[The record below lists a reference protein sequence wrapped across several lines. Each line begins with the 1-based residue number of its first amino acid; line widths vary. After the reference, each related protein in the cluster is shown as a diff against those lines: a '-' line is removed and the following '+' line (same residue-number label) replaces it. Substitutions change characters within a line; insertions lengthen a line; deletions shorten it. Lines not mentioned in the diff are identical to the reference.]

1 LGAKQEKT
9 MLKDVT
15 FGQYYPGNSLLHRT
29 DARIKLLIL
38 VEYLVLVL
46 VASSGLAAILS
57 LAFTVFLIS
66 VSGVRFGILIK
77 SAKPLIFVLI
87 FTAIINLFFTKGES
101 TPLVDWKFITIYT
114 EGIRNAVMMLLR
126 LLSLVLGS
134 SVIISFTTSPLEL
147 TDAIESLL
155 SPLKKI
161 KVPVHEFAMMMSIA
175 LRFIPTLI
183 EETNKIIS
191 AQKARGADFES
202 GNIIKR
208 LKALIPILI
217 PLFVSAVRRAEELAD
232 AMECRCYHGGEGR
245 TKLKAM
251 KSRPADY
258 IFLLC
263 VTAVTVDAF
272 FLNNISFGEVIVFC
286 EDIFLK

>member
-1 LGAKQEKT
+1 

-29 DARIKLLIL
+29 DPRIKMLIL
-38 VEYLVLVL
+38 IEYLVLVL
-46 VASSGLAAILS
+46 VANSELAAALS
-57 LAFTVFLIS
+57 LAFTVFLVA
-66 VSGVRFGILIK
+66 VSGVKFRMLIK
-77 SAKPLIFVLI
+77 SVKPLLFVLV
-87 FTAIINLFFTKGES
+87 FTAIINLFFTVGEGE
-101 TPLVDWKFITIYT
+101 PLVEWGILTIYAN
-114 EGIRNAVMMLLR
+114 GVRNAIMMLLR
-126 LLSLVLGS
+126 LVSLVLGT
-134 SVIISFTTSPLEL
+134 SVLISFTTSPLEL

-191 AQKARGADFES
+191 AQKARCADFES
-202 GNIIKR
+202 GNVFNRI
-208 LKALIPILI
+208 KALIPILI

-232 AMECRCYHGGEGR
+232 AMECRCYNGGEGR
-245 TKLKAM
+245 TKLKVM

-258 IFLLC
+258 VFL
-263 VTAVTVDAF
+263 VAVTLITVAVF
-272 FLNNISFGEVIVFC
+272 FLDTVSWSEVMEFC
-286 EDIFLK
+286 KGIFLK

>member
-1 LGAKQEKT
+1 

-29 DARIKLLIL
+29 DPRIKLIILI
-38 VEYLVLVL
+38 EYLVLVL
-46 VASSGLAAILS
+46 VAKSELAALMS
-57 LAFTVFLIS
+57 LTFTVFLIA
-66 VSGVRFGILIK
+66 VSGVRFSVLIK
-77 SAKPLIFVLI
+77 SAKPLIFVLV
-87 FTAIINLFFTKGES
+87 FTAVINLFFTASEGE
-101 TPLVDWKFITIYT
+101 PLIAWKFIKIY
-114 EGIRNAVMMLLR
+114 EAGIRNAVMMLLR
-126 LLSLVLGS
+126 LLSLVLGT
-134 SVIISFTTSPLEL
+134 SVLISFTTSPLEL

-191 AQKARGADFES
+191 AQKARCADFES
-202 GNIIKR
+202 GNLLKR

-245 TKLKAM
+245 TKLKVM
-251 KSRPADY
+251 KSDAKDY
-258 IFLLC
+258 VFLVS
-263 VTAVTVDAF
+263 VTLITAAVF
-272 FLNNISFGEVIVFC
+272 FMNRIMWSEVIGFC
-286 EDIFLK
+286 EAIF

>member
-1 LGAKQEKT
+1 

-15 FGQYYPGNSLLHRT
+15 FGQYYPGKSLLHRT
-29 DARIKLLIL
+29 DPRIKLLIL
-38 VEYLVLVL
+38 IEYLVFVL
-46 VASSGLAAILS
+46 IASTELAMAATL
-57 LAFTVFLIS
+57 LFTVFLVS

-77 SAKPLIFVLI
+77 SVKPLLFVLI
-87 FTAIINLFFTKGES
+87 FTAIINLFFTSGEGD
-101 TPLVDWKFITIYT
+101 PLFAWKFIKIY
-114 EGIRNAVMMLLR
+114 ENGIRNAVFMLLR
-126 LLSLVLGS
+126 LVSLVLGT
-134 SVIISFTTSPLEL
+134 SVIVSFTTSPLQL

-155 SPLKKI
+155 GPLKRI

-191 AQKARGADFES
+191 AQKARCADFES
-202 GNIIKR
+202 GNVINR

-245 TKLKAM
+245 TKLKVM
-251 KSRPADY
+251 KAKAGDY
-258 IFLLC
+258 IFLLV
-263 VTAVTVDAF
+263 VTLVTVAIF
-272 FLNNISFGEVIVFC
+272 FLDRITWSEAIGFC
-286 EDIFLK
+286 RDIFSK

>member
-1 LGAKQEKT
+1 

-29 DARIKLLIL
+29 DPRIKLIIL
-38 VEYLVLVL
+38 VEYLILVL
-46 VASSGLAAILS
+46 VAKSELAALVS
-57 LAFTVFLIS
+57 LMFTVFLIA
-66 VSGVRFGILIK
+66 VSGVRFSVLIK

-87 FTAIINLFFTKGES
+87 FTAVVNLFFTVGEGE
-101 TPLVDWKFITIYT
+101 PLLAWKFIKIY
-114 EGIRNAVMMLLR
+114 ESGIRNAVLMLLR
-126 LLSLVLGS
+126 LLSLVLGT

-191 AQKARGADFES
+191 AQKARCADFES
-202 GNIIKR
+202 GNLLKR

-245 TKLKAM
+245 TKLKVM
-251 KSRPADY
+251 KSDVKDY
-258 IFLLC
+258 VFLAL
-263 VTAVTVDAF
+263 VTLLTVGIF
-272 FLNNISFGEVIVFC
+272 FLNLITWSEVIGFC
-286 EDIFLK
+286 EAIFLK

>member
-1 LGAKQEKT
+1 

-29 DARIKLLIL
+29 DPRIKLIILI
-38 VEYLVLVL
+38 EYLVLVL
-46 VASSGLAAILS
+46 VAKSELAALTS
-57 LAFTVFLIS
+57 LMFTAFLIA
-66 VSGVRFGILIK
+66 VSGVRFSVLIK
-77 SAKPLIFVLI
+77 SVKPLIFVLV
-87 FTAIINLFFTKGES
+87 FTAIVNLFFTASEGE
-101 TPLVDWKFITIYT
+101 PLLAWKFIKIY
-114 EGIRNAVMMLLR
+114 ESGIRNAVMMLLR
-126 LLSLVLGS
+126 LLSLVLGT
-134 SVIISFTTSPLEL
+134 SVLISFTTSPLEL

-191 AQKARGADFES
+191 AQKARCADFES
-202 GNIIKR
+202 GNLIKR

-245 TKLKAM
+245 TKLKVM
-251 KSRPADY
+251 KSDIKDY
-258 IFLLC
+258 VFLVF
-263 VTAVTVDAF
+263 VTLVTVGIF
-272 FLNNISFGEVIVFC
+272 FLNRITWSEVIGFC
-286 EDIFLK
+286 EAIF